1 MRRSLLKRASL
12 VPLLLLLAALIAA
25 ACGGGSDDGSS
36 DELVAD
42 SAAAQTAQTDDV
54 ESADGGDDREAPAA
68 SAATAQG
75 DAEGAYENDVKRI
88 VDAVQADLDE
98 VGLEFLRLFLLQLDG
113 VDTDDDQA
121 VAEALAEVLLTFAD
135 DVTGL
140 ISEGL
145 DELDALALP
154 DRFAEDH
161 RLFVDSR
168 RALAALQA
176 DAFETIAR
184 EGFDLETGFDAINA
198 ETDALE
204 AELQAALSPDF
215 LLLVAAFFADAN
227 LGDLAP
233 LDVLDND
240 DSVTLTDGDQAV
252 SIGGDPVDGFP
263 PILVPADSTLETS
276 ASELTESGTLYFA
289 VWQSNQEPMDL
300 LNFFEIAFEALGV
313 DEEPERIELGGLYT
327 LEYGGGDPDTTVATV
342 FIAANEEVG
351 GYSVVMQYLDPS

>member
-1 MRRSLLKRASL
+1 MRPSLRKRASL
-12 VPLLLLLAALIAA
+12 FPLLLLLAALIAA
-25 ACGGGSDDGSS
+25 ACGGGSDDGLSA
-36 DELVAD
+36 DTVAA
-42 SAAAQTAQTDDV
+42 SAATDAAQTDD
-54 ESADGGDDREAPAA
+54 ADDGGDREAPAA

-98 VGLEFLRLFLLQLDG
+98 VGLEFLRVFLLQLDG
-113 VDTDDDQA
+113 IDTEDDQA
-121 VAEALAEVLLTFAD
+121 IAEALAEVLLTFAD

-140 ISEGL
+140 ISDGL
-145 DELDALALP
+145 DQLDALALP

-161 RLFVDSR
+161 RLFVNSV
-168 RALAALQA
+168 RALGALQA

-215 LLLVAAFFADAN
+215 LALVVAFFADAN
-227 LGDLAP
+227 LNDLTP
-233 LDVLDND
+233 LDVLDD
-240 DSVTLTDGDQAV
+240 ADSVMLIEGDQAV

-263 PILVPADSTLETS
+263 PILVPPDSTLETS

-289 VWQSNQEPMDL
+289 VWQSSQEPMDL

-313 DEEPERIELGGLYT
+313 DEEPERIELGGLYK
-327 LEYGGGDPDTTVATV
+327 LEYGGDPNTTVATV

-351 GYSVVMQYLDPS
+351 GFSVVMQYLDPS

>member
-1 MRRSLLKRASL
+1 MRRSLLKPANL
-12 VPLLLLLAALIAA
+12 VPHLLLLAVLIAA
-25 ACGGGSDDGSS
+25 ACGGGNDHGSS
-36 DELVAD
+36 DEFDAD
-42 SAAAQTAQTDDV
+42 SAAAQAAQTDDA
-54 ESADGGDDREAPAA
+54 ESADDGDDREAPAA
-68 SAATAQG
+68 SAATAEG
-75 DAEGAYENDVKRI
+75 DAEEAYENDVKRI

-98 VGLEFLRLFLLQLDG
+98 AGLEFLRLFLLQLDG

-145 DELDALALP
+145 DQLDALALP
-154 DRFAEDH
+154 NRFADDH
-161 RLFVDSR
+161 RLFVDSL

-184 EGFDLETGFDAINA
+184 EGFDLEAGFDAINA
-198 ETDALE
+198 ETDTLE

-215 LLLVAAFFADAN
+215 LVLIAAFFTDAN

-233 LDVLDND
+233 LDVLDDDD
-240 DSVTLTDGDQAV
+240 DSITLTEGDRAV
-252 SIGGDPVDGFP
+252 SIRGDMVDGFP
-263 PILVPADSTLETS
+263 PILVPLDSTLETS

-300 LNFFEIAFEALGV
+300 LNFFEIAFEELGV
-313 DEEPERIELGGLYT
+313 DEEPERIELGGLYK
-327 LEYGGGDPDTTVATV
+327 LEYGDPDISVAAV